1 MGRRDAARE
10 ERKEYERREGVSRE
24 GMRGLRGSVMQ
35 HDPEVISQGTA
46 QDSTS
51 GGRQDADDMTRD
63 ASGVTQMGLIS
74 FS

>member
-1 MGRRDAARE
+1 M
-10 ERKEYERREGVSRE
+10 SRE
-24 GMRGLRGSVMQ
+24 GIRGLRGSVMQ